1 MPRNTIDLKMT
12 RSLILLFLAFAGLLP
27 SQADNDLW
35 KRFCHPSDAAR
46 TKVWWFH
53 GETETTK
60 EGIDA
65 DLEAFKEKGIGG
77 VVFYDQVHGK
87 AAGAFPSMSPEWWQ
101 MLKHA
106 ASKAQQLGLTFE
118 VAASNGY
125 VAGGPW
131 ITSELGMQ
139 QVVVVDTVVCI
150 GERKDMCIS
159 LAHPNPNFRQIATLI
174 FPDEPSLQELVME
187 PQKHIVK
194 DNQPLTINYDAGK
207 VVEVGGITYLTNPRG
222 KGSTGSMNIPG
233 PPQARYFGAKYVDL
247 PPIGEL
253 EYSTDGTLWQQ
264 ATQLT
269 AVESVIG
276 YKSKERSISF
286 PAVQGRY
293 FRVHLH
299 DWVAADGQFSTLQI
313 ENIRLSQRD
322 IVDNWQ
328 VKSGLRTEVTYPHT
342 SGGNRGAIVPE
353 AICNVSERV
362 ATDGTLAMALEA
374 GTWHILRFGYIPT
387 GSKTKHGRKN
397 LIGLEANVMSA
408 EAATV
413 HYNHYFKPICDTL
426 AAIGCKPLGMCM
438 DSHEAGIQNWTPGFE
453 KRFLAL
459 RNYDLTLW
467 LPALVGYIVA
477 DRNRTEQVL
486 LDFRK
491 TIAETIASEFYGT
504 LTHLCEA
511 DGVTFTSQAML
522 NIDNDNILSRSRAT
536 KPQGEFWAYQTNGN
550 YDCLDAASAAHLY
563 GHPIASGEAFT
574 DTPYETTWDELLR
587 IANLAYCRGI
597 NEFAVC
603 ASSYQPWLDHKYDDD
618 ASAHPYVFHRL
629 HPDWASSGAFWQYQ
643 ARCSQ
648 MLREGKPVV
657 DLCVYIGEDVP
668 LKTFAYK
675 LPVMPEGY
683 NFDVCNFDAL
693 IHRLSAHDGRLI
705 VEGGMEYGALVV
717 QDRTYISPEAQQK
730 IEALAHAG
738 VPVIRCDQGE
748 TVAEGLTKAALRPD
762 LTATSANL
770 PDDRLCFFHRQ
781 TADADIYFVYNHSP
795 HAYDAPIAL
804 RTIHTTAEA
813 WNPYDATRTPLTMA
827 ADKSLHLHLAP
838 YQSVFIIAQ

>member
-1 MPRNTIDLKMT
+1 MIRRLV
-12 RSLILLFLAFAGLLP
+12 LLFFTSVVLLF
-27 SQADNDLW
+27 SAKADNNLW
-35 KRFCHPSDAAR
+35 EKFCHPSDAAR

-53 GETETTK
+53 GETVTTE

-65 DLEAFKEKGIGG
+65 DLEAFKEKGVGG
-77 VVFYDQVHGK
+77 VVFYDQVHSK
-87 AAGAFPSMSPEWWQ
+87 ASGAFPAMSPEWWQ
-101 MLKHA
+101 MLKYA
-106 ASKAQQLGLTFE
+106 ARKANQLGLTFE

-131 ITSELGMQ
+131 ITPELGMQ
-139 QVVVVDTVVCI
+139 QVVVVDTVI
-150 GERKDMCIS
+150 SINERQEVSIS

-174 FPDEPSLQELVME
+174 FPDDPSLQELVME

-194 DNQPLTINYDAGK
+194 NNQPLTIDYDAGS
-207 VVEVGGITYLTNPRG
+207 VVEVCAVTYLTNPRG

-233 PPQARYFGAKYVDL
+233 PPQERYFGAKYVDL

-253 EYSTDGTLWQQ
+253 EYSTDGATWQR

-276 YKSKERSISF
+276 YKSKERTISF
-286 PAVQGRY
+286 PTVQGRY
-293 FRVHLH
+293 FRIRLH
-299 DWVAADGQFSTLQI
+299 DWTDTDGQFNTLQI
-313 ENIRLSQRD
+313 ENIRLARRD
-322 IVDNWQ
+322 IIDNWQ

-342 SGGNRGAIVPE
+342 PGGNRGAIAQEHIELTKSVDANGILTKPL
-353 AICNVSERV
+353 NP
-362 ATDGTLAMALEA
+362 
-374 GTWHILRFGYIPT
+374 GTWHILRFGHIPT

-408 EAATV
+408 EAATT
-413 HYNHYFKPICDTL
+413 HYNHYFKAICDTL
-426 AAIGCKPLGMCM
+426 AAIGCKPQGMVM
-438 DSHEAGIQNWTPGFE
+438 DSHEAGIQNWTPDFLQ
-453 KRFLAL
+453 RFY
-459 RNYDLTLW
+459 RQRGYDLTPW
-467 LPALVGYIVA
+467 LPALAGYIVA
-477 DRNRTEQVL
+477 DRERTEQVL

-491 TIAETIASEFYGT
+491 TIAETIASEFYAT
-504 LTHLCEA
+504 LNRLCEE

-563 GHPIASGEAFT
+563 GYSIASGEAFT
-574 DTPYETTWDELLR
+574 DTPYSTTWDELLR

-603 ASSYQPWLDHKYDDD
+603 ASSYQPWLDRKYDDD

-629 HPDWASSGAFWQYQ
+629 HPDWHSSGTFWTYQ

-648 MLREGKPVV
+648 LLREGTPVI
-657 DLCVYIGEDVP
+657 DLCIYIGEDVP

-675 LPVMPEGY
+675 LPVLPEGY

-693 IHRLSAHDGRLI
+693 MNRLSAHDGRLI
-705 VEGGMEYGALVV
+705 VEGGMEYGALVI
-717 QDRTYISPEAQQK
+717 QDRTYISPEARQK
-730 IEALAHAG
+730 IAALERAG
-738 VPVIRCDQGE
+738 VPVIHCDQGE

-762 LTATSANL
+762 LASQSAGK
-770 PDDRLCFFHRQ
+770 PDDRICFFHRH
-781 TADADIYFVYNHSP
+781 TPDADIYFIYNHSP
-795 HAYDAPIAL
+795 RAYDAPVTL
-804 RTIHTTAEA
+804 RTTHTVAEA
-813 WNPYDATRTPLTMA
+813 WNPHDATRKPLTMDT
-827 ADKSLHLHLAP
+827 DKNLQLHLEP
-838 YQSVFIIAQ
+838 YQSIFIIVSF